1 MPESHIPASLTGI
14 AFVALIALICGVALE
29 RLRQPAIVGYI
40 LAGLLLGPSFLGL
53 VQDREVIDA
62 LAELGAL
69 MLLFIIGMELSLRSF
84 KRLWAMAVVATLIQ
98 IGVSV
103 GLMLLLSLG
112 LGLPRAPSVV
122 LGFALALSSTAV
134 VIKILDDIGELR
146 TRAGQITVGV
156 LIAQDLAVVPIML
169 GISAMAKETVDPA
182 SLLLITASIAFL
194 AGLIWLLSRRQ
205 RAEIPFLSRV
215 SGHVDLA
222 PLTGLAFCFGAA
234 AITGL
239 IGLSPAYG
247 AFLAGI
253 VIGNSRQRQAMLEH
267 TRPIQSILMMV
278 FFLSIGLLIDLD
290 YVRENVGRVL
300 LLLLMVA
307 GFKTVLNVAILRMLR
322 QSWKNAF
329 LAGIVLA
336 QIGEFSFLIA
346 VTAVDAGVIGEGL
359 HRLVV
364 SVAAL
369 SLSLSPLWVVLARR
383 LQSLTESGITSGS
396 ELLRG
401 VWEPETELVAE
412 TIEEARWRGRR
423 LARALSALR
432 NRRGAARKAL
442 APNPGAEAQGE
453 NGPATQPERSPDA

>member
-1 MPESHIPASLTGI
+1 MPESHIPATLTGI

-40 LAGLLLGPSFLGL
+40 LAGLLLGPSLLGV
-53 VQDREVIDA
+53 VQDREVIDV

-103 GLMLLLSLG
+103 ALMLLFSLG
-112 LGLPRAPSVV
+112 LGLPRAPAVV

-169 GISAMAKETVDPA
+169 GISAMAEETVDPA
-182 SLLLITASIAFL
+182 NLLLITASIAFL

-290 YVRENVGRVL
+290 YVRENIGRVL

-322 QSWKNAF
+322 QSWQNAF

-383 LQSLTESGITSGS
+383 LQSLTASGITSGS

-432 NRRGAARKAL
+432 NRRGAARKTL

-453 NGPATQPERSPDA
+453 DGPAKQPERSPDA